1 MYHDEEDSE
10 YVGIFFLDILREETK
25 KITDAIIDGYITE
38 EEGAENLKGF
48 LYNVRIPTIT
58 ELTNEISDTFI
69 DLINSLCHGYN
80 KVIRTAKDSN
90 DDIDKVGKI
99 MAFRVIDSLEK
110 TCISYLKSQS
120 DIDIKLIINQVNRC
134 VMADENNKDDVI
146 TNILKEYFFRITK
159 SKLIVTDTIMD
170 FTKTIHD
177 NDNMKDNLKDI
188 FDDFDKDMNSI
199 KVYDDLFQAA
209 VLEYDYDDK
218 NFYDEY
224 IVSENSDTIYNLTN
238 NINVKPMRKFN
249 TYTKKNLF

>member
-1 MYHDEEDSE
+1 MYHDEEDNE

-38 EEGAENLKGF
+38 EEAAENLKGF
-48 LYNVRIPTIT
+48 LYNVRIPTIV
-58 ELTNEISDTFI
+58 ELTDEVSDTFI
-69 DLINSLCHGYN
+69 DLIDSLCYGYN

-99 MAFRVIDSLEK
+99 IAFRALDSLEK

-120 DIDIKLIINQVNRC
+120 DIDIKLIINQINRC
-134 VMADENNKDDVI
+134 VTADKNNKDDVI
-146 TNILKEYFFRITK
+146 TNILKEYFSRISK
-159 SKLIVTDTIMD
+159 GKLIVTDTIMD

-177 NDNMKDNLKDI
+177 NMKDNLKDI
-188 FDDFDKDMNSI
+188 FNDFDKEDIINSM

-209 VLEYDYDDK
+209 VLEYDYTDK

-224 IVSENSDTIYNLTN
+224 TVSENDDTIYNLTS